1 MKHSLAQQ
9 EGAGA
14 EDTQIDENAALGEME
29 RDVAAKKVG
38 GRTKLGRKSDYNKKR
53 NTPEGKKLKQEYA
66 KVGGD
71 RAAQTQFKLA
81 WWNKKIKEGKAK
93 TELQEVEEVKEEFN
107 GMYKPLGKIIFDQG
121 NDAPALMKGFNIAK
135 SCIKLRKRGSSSR
148 AKTT

>member
-1 MKHSLAQQ
+1 
-9 EGAGA
+9 
-14 EDTQIDENAALGEME
+14 ME

-38 GRTKLGRKSDYNKKR
+38 GRTKLGRKFDYNK
-53 NTPEGKKLKQEYA
+53 NLDTPEGKNVKQEYA

-107 GMYKPLGKIIFDQG
+107 GMYKPLGQIIFDQG

-135 SCIKLRKRGSSSR
+135 SCIKLWKKKRGSSSR